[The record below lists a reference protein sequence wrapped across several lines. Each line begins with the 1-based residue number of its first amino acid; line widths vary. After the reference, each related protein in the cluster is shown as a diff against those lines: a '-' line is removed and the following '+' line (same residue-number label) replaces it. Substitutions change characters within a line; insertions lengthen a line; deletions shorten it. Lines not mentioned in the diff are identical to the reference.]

1 MTVMKTPSRRTLFG
15 IAIAVAVLVTI
26 LLVVLFRRR
35 SKYEW
40 LVTTTPTTE
49 DTTLS
54 NTLLG
59 IQNTYNEEIIAAGTD
74 TARIIEAEK
83 RRSEAVRSAVS
94 TYVGAKCPDATAT
107 TRANVTAANQSKWDN
122 YQTDLNNIQQAY
134 VGLLA
139 TPSATGYTNNAE
151 HVIAARKA
159 DITGATRKYIASVCS
174 EFYKPSGGATD
185 PTSSYIQWNYAS
197 TGIPTNNRGFAKDR
211 LVTNTGGSVS
221 VTGATNLFGWS
232 GYAANVYNIRDT
244 TLYAAG
250 TAGTAITIPI
260 AEDLTNTGMVTGTE
274 IQYTYYTIANGA
286 TSPTTTTATGTL
298 TAVAVGVNTSSV
310 TLARPI
316 AGAFYV
322 VKDTQVAAA
331 MRTGTNWKLS
341 ADGEP
346 NWKKARDAGPGSYPI
361 PTWNNT

>member
-1 MTVMKTPSRRTLFG
+1 MKTPSRKTLFG
-15 IAIAVAVLVTI
+15 IAIAVAIVVTI
-26 LLVVLFRRR
+26 LLVALFRRR

-40 LVTTTPTTE
+40 PVTGTPTPE

-54 NTLLG
+54 NTLQG

-74 TARIIEAEK
+74 TAQIIAAEK
-83 RRSEAVRSAVS
+83 KRSEDVRRAVS

-107 TRANVTAANQSKWDN
+107 TKAAVTAANQTKWDN

-139 TPSATGYTNNAE
+139 TPSATGYTNTAE

-174 EFYKPSGGATD
+174 AFYKPSGGATD
-185 PTSSYIQWNYAS
+185 YTSSYIQWNYAS
-197 TGIPTNNRGFAKDR
+197 TGTPTNNRGLAKDR
-211 LVTNTGGSVS
+211 LITNTGTSAS
-221 VTGATNLFGWS
+221 ATGATNLYTWT
-232 GYAANVYNIRDT
+232 GYAANVYNVKDT
-244 TLYAAG
+244 TLYVAG
-250 TAGTAITIPI
+250 TAGATFIIPI
-260 AEDLTNTGMVTGTE
+260 AEDLTNKGMATGTE
-274 IQYTYYTIANGA
+274 IQYTYYTTTTGA
-286 TSPTTTTATGTL
+286 TSSTATTTTGTL
-298 TAVAVGVNTSSV
+298 TAVATGNGTSSV
-310 TLARPI
+310 SLARPI

-331 MRTGTNWKLS
+331 MRTGTSWKLS

-361 PTWNNT
+361 PTWNAT